1 MGPVT
6 ERDQR
11 RASGLATRGS
21 KDAESVEPGAPSLE
35 PRVPALLAQQWYWY
49 YVLGLLTLAY
59 VANVAD
65 RSQVLAASLQAIKRE
80 FNATDAQLGILSG
93 LPFAIFYSFLGIPIA
108 AWADRS
114 SRRNVLAWSCAL
126 WSAATGLCGMAL
138 NFGMLFGAR
147 VFTAIGEAG
156 GSPPSHSLISDYFP
170 KLKRGTAF
178 SIYALAVPIGTAIGA
193 GVGGWGTQH
202 IGWRQTFFLVGFPGV
217 ALALLVRLTVI
228 EPPRGYADFGG
239 KAPAKA
245 KTPPIREVLSFMF
258 QRSSFLHLSLAAGL
272 HSVVWYASGA
282 FNNAFFQRSHAM
294 SASQAGYWISFFS
307 VVGGVGTFAGGFL
320 ADRLSRS
327 RNDRRW
333 YLWVPGIATLLCVPF
348 QFAAYLSGNML
359 IVLPMFGAMQF
370 MAAVFFGPS
379 FAMTQAIATLRMR
392 SVATSLLLL
401 LQTLI
406 GQGIGPWLAGFIS
419 DQLRPS
425 MGASSLRY
433 SLVIVGLVNIWAA
446 AHYVIGARSLRADLE
461 GTEKLA
467 SV

>member
-1 MGPVT
+1 
-6 ERDQR
+6 
-11 RASGLATRGS
+11 LLS
-21 KDAESVEPGAPSLE
+21 KT
-35 PRVPALLAQQWYWY
+35 WYWY
-49 YVLGLLTLAY
+49 YVLGLLTLCY
-59 VANVAD
+59 VANVVD
-65 RSQVLAASLQAIKRE
+65 RSQVLAASLQSIKRE

-93 LPFAIFYSFLGIPIA
+93 LPFAIFYSFLGIPLA

-126 WSAATGLCGMAL
+126 WSAATGACGMAV

-178 SIYALAVPIGTAIGA
+178 SIFALAVPIGTSIGA
-193 GVGGWGTQH
+193 AVGGWGTQH
-202 IGWRQTFFLVGFPGV
+202 IGWRSTFYLVGFPGL
-217 ALALLVRLTVI
+217 ALALLVRATII
-228 EPPRGYADFGG
+228 EPPRGYADFGPSASAG
-239 KAPAKA
+239 QVAVRAAKAP
-245 KTPPIREVLSFMF
+245 PVMEVLRFMF
-258 QRSSFLHLSLAAGL
+258 RRSSFLHLCLAAGL

-282 FNNAFFQRSHAM
+282 FNNAFFQRSHGM

-307 VVGGVGTFAGGFL
+307 IIGGVGTFAGGFL
-320 ADRLSRS
+320 ADKLSKS

-333 YLWVPGIATLLCVPF
+333 YLWVPGLATLACVPF
-348 QFAAYLSGNML
+348 QFAAYLSGNMSL
-359 IVLPMFGAMQF
+359 VLPMFGAMQF

-406 GQGIGPWLAGFIS
+406 GQGIGPWLAGYIS
-419 DQLRPS
+419 DSLKPS
-425 MGASSLRY
+425 MGTASLRY

-446 AHYVIGARSLRADLE
+446 LHYLIAARSLRADLE
-461 GTEKLA
+461 GSEKLA
-467 SV
+467 AH